1 VQLSTQLR
9 DLCFEFEYAL
19 NSSEAYSRSGQVR
32 YLLKACDISRG
43 VKPIATSDALG
54 NDEPKPVV
62 LAQGLRVQA
71 GQSSR
76 NGDCEDR
83 GVLVEHS

>member
-1 VQLSTQLR
+1 MKLSTQLR

-19 NSSEAYSRSGQVR
+19 NSSEAYSSSGQVR
-32 YLLKACDISRG
+32 HLLKTCDISRG
-43 VKPIATSDALG
+43 VKPIATSDAFR

-62 LAQGLRVQA
+62 LAQGLRVQP